1 MTGFDRTS
9 APLLWNHW
17 YETIAEV
24 MFDCIYSAIFVLF
37 SPYSS
42 AGRNMQPPR
51 WLWLVGIL
59 WLQIPLA
66 AITTAGPPNLVQP
79 GTGFDGVTK
88 LIITRTDGT
97 FGCSG
102 SLIGNG
108 SFVLT
113 AAHCL
118 TNSSGQMVTSNVQA
132 TFNLTGGDQ
141 LYNSASFNVNP
152 QWNGDLMHGGDLA
165 IVQLASV
172 VAGVQPFGIYRNN
185 DGVGKTVTLV
195 GYGES
200 GTGSTGGV
208 SGSFGT
214 KLEGEN
220 EYDAT
225 WDGVTPIANSGGQVL
240 PVFVGSPFAFDFDS
254 GSLSD
259 NRLGGLGLGSLEV
272 DIALGDSGGPSFYNG
287 QIIGVHDFLYSVTG
301 LSPNGRFGELAG
313 DTQVVNYQSW
323 IDTVTAPEPASV
335 ALVGA
340 GLLGLFVLR
349 RRRS

>member
-1 MTGFDRTS
+1 MMGIACSR
-9 APLLWNHW
+9 APSRWPWL
-17 YETIAEV
+17 
-24 MFDCIYSAIFVLF
+24 
-37 SPYSS
+37 
-42 AGRNMQPPR
+42 AG
-51 WLWLVGIL
+51 LL

-66 AITTAGPPNLVQP
+66 AITTTGDPNSSMYLVQP

-88 LIITRTDGT
+88 LIITRSDGT

-118 TNSSGQMVTSNVQA
+118 TDSVGRMVTSNVQA

-141 LYNSASFNVNP
+141 FYSSATFDVNP
-152 QWNGDLMHGGDLA
+152 QWNGSLMHGGDLA

-172 VAGVQPFGIYRNN
+172 VSGVQPYSIYRNS
-185 DGVGKTVTLV
+185 DGLGKTVTLV

-200 GTGSTGGV
+200 GPGTTGGV

-214 KLEGEN
+214 KRQGEN

-225 WDGVTPIANSGGQVL
+225 WDGTTPILNTVGQIL
-240 PVFVGSPFAFDFDS
+240 PLFVGSPFAFDFDS
-254 GSLSD
+254 GSPSD
-259 NRLGGLGLGSLEV
+259 NRLGDLGLGSLEV

-301 LSPNGRFGELAG
+301 IPPTGRFGELAG
-313 DTQVVNYQSW
+313 DTQIANYQAW
-323 IDTVTAPEPASV
+323 VDAVTVPEPANFW
-335 ALVGA
+335 LVGA
-340 GLLGLFVLR
+340 GLLGLFVIR
-349 RRRS
+349 RRGS